1 MIRLL
6 VNAKLAIHSNYHTM
20 CVYTQ
25 SGYLW
30 QEMLFNNPLTAA
42 PGMILDNVDN
52 NRWEVPIPQ
61 KEKKRGGPYTITQ
74 VYCNGTIRMQRG
86 SIYEH
91 IKNY

>member
-6 VNAKLAIHSNYHTM
+6 VNAKLAIHSNCHTM

-25 SGYLW
+25 SGYFW
-30 QEMLFNNPLTAA
+30 QEMLFNNPLTST

-61 KEKKRGGPYTITQ
+61 KKGGGCTIAQ

-86 SIYEH
+86 SIYEY